1 MNPEFATFDLTRFYI
16 LVYYEVQIDFVRK
29 NNQNEYCYQ
38 KGKCIAPVIIR

>member
-38 KGKCIAPVIIR
+38 KGKYIAPCNY